1 MKILHITSDTKP
13 GGIQKAFEAYLS
25 VLSAMPQFEN
35 IYFTPNR
42 VPFYE
47 RQYNARHLHMSWMQK
62 TLLRRAAYLPIQKLH
77 RHSFE
82 IGLAH
87 NGFICTSIQKYCKH
101 VIGICHNDKP
111 AQFKDADHLI
121 CLTPNAVQQAK
132 ELGRDNNTIH
142 MLPHYFEP
150 QTKSSVTSN
159 PSVQANSKVT
169 IGAAGRFV
177 EKKGFKTFI
186 DAAAKIRRE
195 YPETEFL
202 LAGDGS
208 LSTQLRS
215 YAEQSGNPVRF
226 TGWVDIENFAPSIDI
241 FCLPSLDEPFGYIL
255 AEMMHHGVAIIATR
269 TNGPLWIC
277 EEDENA
283 LFFQP
288 SDSNELAHC
297 LRTLITDPQKRLRY
311 QHNAIKAINDKRFS
325 KQAFAEHLFSIISKI
340 TKNQSDNQS

>member
-1 MKILHITSDTKP
+1 MKILHITSDNKP

-42 VPFYE
+42 LPFYE
-47 RQYNARHLHMSWMQK
+47 RQYDARHLYMSWMQK

-77 RHSFE
+77 HNFFE

-87 NGFICTSIQKYCKH
+87 NGFICASIQKYCKH

-121 CLTPNAVQQAK
+121 CLTPNAVRQAK
-132 ELGRDNNTIH
+132 ELGRDDNTIH

-150 QTKSSVTSN
+150 QTKSSR
-159 PSVQANSKVT
+159 SVKENHKVT

-186 DAAAKIRRE
+186 DAAAKIKSE

-208 LSTQLRS
+208 LFSHLRS
-215 YAEQSGNPVRF
+215 HAKQSGDPVRF

-241 FCLPSLDEPFGYIL
+241 FCIPSLNEPFGYIL

-277 EEDENA
+277 EGDENA

-325 KQAFAEHLFSIISKI
+325 KRVFAEHLFSIISKI

>member
-1 MKILHITSDTKP
+1 MKILHVASDNKP
-13 GGIQKAFEAYLS
+13 GGIQKAFEAYLG
-25 VLSAMPQFEN
+25 VLSSIAKFEN
-35 IYFTPNR
+35 ICYTPNR
-42 VPFYE
+42 LTLYE
-47 RQYNARHLHMSWMQK
+47 SQYNAQHIQMSWTQK
-62 TLLRRAAYLPIQKLH
+62 TLLRRAAYLPIQKLNN
-77 RHSFE
+77 HSFE

-87 NGFICTSIQKYCKH
+87 NGFVCASIQKYCNQ
-101 VIGICHNDKP
+101 VIGVCHNDKP
-111 AQFKDADHLI
+111 EQFKDANYLI
-121 CLTPNAVQQAK
+121 CLTPNAVEQAK
-132 ELGRDNNTIH
+132 KLGRDDNTIL

-150 QTKSSVTSN
+150 QTTPSRSVN
-159 PSVQANSKVT
+159 KDHRVT

-177 EKKGFKTFI
+177 EKKGFKLFI
-186 DAAAKIRRE
+186 DAAAEIRDE
-195 YPETEFL
+195 YPKIEFL
-202 LAGDGS
+202 IAGDGP
-208 LSTQLRS
+208 LSKKLRS
-215 YAEQSGNPVRF
+215 YAEQKGNPVRF

-255 AEMMHHGVAIIATR
+255 AEMMHHGVAVIATR

-288 SDSNELAHC
+288 SDGNELAHC

-325 KQAFAEHLFSIISKI
+325 KQAFAKHLFSIFSTI

>member
-1 MKILHITSDTKP
+1 
-13 GGIQKAFEAYLS
+13 
-25 VLSAMPQFEN
+25 
-35 IYFTPNR
+35 
-42 VPFYE
+42 
-47 RQYNARHLHMSWMQK
+47 
-62 TLLRRAAYLPIQKLH
+62 
-77 RHSFE
+77 
-82 IGLAH
+82 
-87 NGFICTSIQKYCKH
+87 
-101 VIGICHNDKP
+101 
-111 AQFKDADHLI
+111 
-121 CLTPNAVQQAK
+121 
-132 ELGRDNNTIH
+132 

-150 QTKSSVTSN
+150 QTKSGVTSKPN
-159 PSVQANSKVT
+159 IQANPKVT
-169 IGAAGRFV
+169 VGAAGRFV

-186 DAAAKIRRE
+186 DAAAKIKSE

-208 LSTQLRS
+208 LFTQLRS
-215 YAEQSGNPVRF
+215 HAEQSGDPVRF

-241 FCLPSLDEPFGYIL
+241 FCIPSLNEPFGYIL

-277 EEDENA
+277 EGDENA

-325 KQAFAEHLFSIISKI
+325 KQVFAEHLFSIISI
-340 TKNQSDNQS
+340 IIKNMCVNKLSEIGSAVEYLISSIAKEELTSFNGTSDINFL